1 MKKELLIFGASGAL
15 GKGASE
21 VFLQKDY
28 DKIFLFDSKTEV
40 NIKHEKVETV
50 KVKDLTLEANVA
62 DAFKSVKPGNDK
74 VFFLFNTIGGYFG
87 GKNIW
92 ETEVIDF
99 EKMFNMNLMTS
110 FLIAKHFSLL
120 VKNSAGGS
128 ILFTAAF
135 TGTNPEAKKA
145 AYGASKAALIH
156 LVKTLALEGK
166 EIKLTANAITPLVI
180 DTPANRKWIKG
191 DYDSFVKPAEIGEL
205 VHGIFNNFNFV
216 TGNIIQLA
224 EKFSIE

>member
-166 EIKLTANAITPLVI
+166 EIKLTANAITTLVI

-191 DYDSFVKPAEIGEL
+191 NYDSFVKPREIGEL